1 MKSLSLSN
9 RQMFEVYCK
18 EIRSIVEFGVP
29 IWHPGLTKKDSCDI
43 ERIQKVAFK
52 IILEDYYTDYTEA
65 CLYFNTTTLK
75 LRREKLCIIFAK
87 RNLKSKRSFLTL

>member
-1 MKSLSLSN
+1 
-9 RQMFEVYCK
+9 MFEVYCK

-52 IILEDYYTDYTEA
+52 IILEDYYTD
-65 CLYFNTTTLK
+65 
-75 LRREKLCIIFAK
+75 
-87 RNLKSKRSFLTL
+87 